1 MSWLSDK
8 CRVSFGGTTAI
19 AREILNLSQGIRTL
33 FNDLTRDSIAN
44 NFVIGVHCRC
54 LHILDQIAFFYRI

>member
-19 AREILNLSQGIRTL
+19 AREILNPSQGIRTL
-33 FNDLTRDSIAN
+33 FNDLTRYSIAN
-44 NFVIGVHCRC
+44 NYTQQQCEYGLI
-54 LHILDQIAFFYRI
+54 IKTI